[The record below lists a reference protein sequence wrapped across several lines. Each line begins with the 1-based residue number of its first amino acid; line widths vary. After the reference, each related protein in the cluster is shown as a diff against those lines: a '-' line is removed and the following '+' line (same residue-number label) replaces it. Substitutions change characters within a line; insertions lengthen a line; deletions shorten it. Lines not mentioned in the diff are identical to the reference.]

1 MAHEAPRCTSSTPP
15 AGRLPPAPLPSD
27 SLLREREFLLFWCA
41 RVAAMVAHQM
51 LAVGVGWQI
60 YALTGSAL
68 DLGFVGLAQFVPAFV
83 LVLVAGHVADRFD
96 RRRVLQACVVVEA
109 LAAGGL
115 AFGSAQGWITEA
127 LIFALVF
134 VVGAARAFQM
144 PAMSAL
150 LPSLVPRAL
159 FARAI
164 ASNSA
169 ATQSAVI
176 AGPALGGIVYVA
188 GPAAVYAASAALF
201 LATGLLVHL
210 IRLARRPPRTE
221 KVDLDSVLAGIRFIR
236 SRPAV
241 LGAISLDLFAVLLGG
256 ATALLP
262 IYARD
267 ILQTGP
273 WGLGLLRSSTAVGA
287 LAMALYLAR
296 KPLARHAGRLMFGGV
311 ALFGL
316 ATIVFGVSRWFPL
329 SVLALATLGAADMV
343 SVVVRS
349 SLVQLRTPDEMR
361 GRVSAV
367 NALFIGTSN
376 QLGEFESGVTA
387 AWFGVVPS
395 VVIGGLGTLVVVALW
410 MRWFPE
416 LVKIDRLDAPPD
428 AHEDRQATT
437 PPPRS

>member
-1 MAHEAPRCTSSTPP
+1 M
-15 AGRLPPAPLPSD
+15 
-27 SLLREREFLLFWCA
+27 LFWFA

-51 LAVGVGWQI
+51 LAVGVGWQV

-68 DLGFVGLAQFVPAFV
+68 DLGLVGLAQFIPSFV
-83 LVLVAGHVADRFD
+83 LMLVAGHVADRFD
-96 RRRVLQACVVVEA
+96 RRRVLQACMIVEA
-109 LAAGGL
+109 LAAAGL
-115 AFGSAQGWITEA
+115 ALGSFQGWISVRA
-127 LIFALVF
+127 IFMLIF

-144 PAMSAL
+144 PAMAAL

-159 FARAI
+159 FPRAI

-169 ATQSAVI
+169 ATQAAII
-176 AGPALGGIVYVA
+176 AGPALGGFIYVA
-188 GPAAVYAASAALF
+188 GPAAVYATSVALF
-201 LATGLLVHL
+201 LLTGLMVHL
-210 IRLARRPPRTE
+210 IRPERAQARTE
-221 KVDLDSVLAGIRFIR
+221 AVGLDSIFAGIRFIR
-236 SRPAV
+236 SHPAV

-262 IYARD
+262 VYARD
-267 ILQTGP
+267 ILDTGP

-296 KPLARHAGRLMFGGV
+296 HPLSRHAGRRMFAAV
-311 ALFGL
+311 ALFGIG
-316 ATIVFGVSRWFPL
+316 TIIFGVSRSFVL
-329 SVLALATLGAADMV
+329 SLGALAVLGAADMV

-349 SLVQLRTPDEMR
+349 SLVQLQTPDAMR

-395 VVIGGLGTLVVVALW
+395 VVIGGLGTLAVVALW
-410 MRWFPE
+410 MRWFPD
-416 LVKIDRLDAPPD
+416 LVRVDRLDAPP
-428 AHEDRQATT
+428 AK
-437 PPPRS
+437 

>member
-1 MAHEAPRCTSSTPP
+1 M
-15 AGRLPPAPLPSD
+15 
-27 SLLREREFLLFWCA
+27 LFWFA

-51 LAVGVGWQI
+51 LAVGVGWQV

-68 DLGFVGLAQFVPAFV
+68 DLGLVGLAQFIPSFV
-83 LVLVAGHVADRFD
+83 LMLVAGHVADRFD
-96 RRRVLQACVVVEA
+96 RRRVLQACMIVEA
-109 LAAGGL
+109 LAAAGL
-115 AFGSAQGWITEA
+115 ALGSFQGWITVRA
-127 LIFALVF
+127 IFMLIF

-144 PAMSAL
+144 PAMAAM

-159 FARAI
+159 FPRAI

-169 ATQSAVI
+169 ATQAAII
-176 AGPALGGIVYVA
+176 AGPALGGFIYVA
-188 GPAAVYAASAALF
+188 GPAAVYATSVALF
-201 LATGLLVHL
+201 LLTGLMVHL
-210 IRLARRPPRTE
+210 IRPERAQARTE
-221 KVDLDSVLAGIRFIR
+221 AVGLDSIFAGIRFIR
-236 SRPAV
+236 SHPAV

-262 IYARD
+262 VYARD
-267 ILQTGP
+267 ILDTGP

-296 KPLARHAGRLMFGGV
+296 HPLSRHAGRRMFAAV
-311 ALFGL
+311 ALFGIG
-316 ATIVFGVSRWFPL
+316 TIIFGVSRSFVL
-329 SVLALATLGAADMV
+329 SLGALAVLGAADMV

-349 SLVQLRTPDEMR
+349 SLVQLQTPDAMR

-395 VVIGGLGTLVVVALW
+395 VVIGGLGTLAVVALW
-410 MRWFPE
+410 MRWFPD
-416 LVKIDRLDAPPD
+416 LVRVDRLDAPP
-428 AHEDRQATT
+428 AK
-437 PPPRS
+437 

>member
-1 MAHEAPRCTSSTPP
+1 MQRFPKIKGTHRSSEP
-15 AGRLPPAPLPSD
+15 ASA
-27 SLLREREFLLFWCA
+27 SLFAQRAFVLFWFA
-41 RVAAMVAHQM
+41 RIAAMVAYQM
-51 LAVGVGWQI
+51 LAVGVGWQV

-68 DLGFVGLAQFVPAFV
+68 DLGLVGLAQFVPSFL

-96 RRRVLQACVVVEA
+96 RRRVSQVCMAVEA
-109 LAAGGL
+109 LAAAGL
-115 AFGSAQGWITEA
+115 ALGSLQGWITEA
-127 LIFALVF
+127 AIFALIF
-134 VVGAARAFQM
+134 IVGAARAFQM
-144 PAMSAL
+144 PAMAAL
-150 LPSLVPRAL
+150 LPALVPRAL
-159 FARAI
+159 FPRAI

-176 AGPALGGIVYVA
+176 AGPALGGFLYVA
-188 GPAAVYAASAALF
+188 GPGAVYATSVALF
-201 LATGLLVHL
+201 LLTGLLIHL
-210 IRLARRPPRTE
+210 IRLQHAQSRADAPG
-221 KVDLDSVLAGIRFIR
+221 LDSVFDGIRFIR

-262 IYARD
+262 VYARD
-267 ILQTGP
+267 ILATGP

-296 KPLARHAGRLMFGGV
+296 HPMKGRAGHRMFGAV

-316 ATIVFGVSRWFPL
+316 LTIVFGVSRSFAL
-329 SVLALATLGAADMV
+329 SLAALALMGAADMV

-349 SLVQLRTPDEMR
+349 SLVQLRTPDAMR

-395 VVIGGLGTLVVVALW
+395 VVIGGFGTLLVVALW

-416 LVKIDRLDAPPD
+416 LARVDRLEAPSTKD
-428 AHEDRQATT
+428 
-437 PPPRS
+437 

>member
-1 MAHEAPRCTSSTPP
+1 V
-15 AGRLPPAPLPSD
+15 
-27 SLLREREFLLFWCA
+27 LFWFA

-51 LAVGVGWQI
+51 LAVGIGWQV

-68 DLGFVGLAQFVPAFV
+68 DLGLVGLAQFIPSF
-83 LVLVAGHVADRFD
+83 LLMLVAGHVADRFD
-96 RRRVLQACVVVEA
+96 RRRVLQACMIVEA
-109 LAAGGL
+109 LAAAGL
-115 AFGSAQGWITEA
+115 ALGSFQGWISVRA
-127 LIFALVF
+127 IFMLIF

-144 PAMSAL
+144 PAMAAL

-159 FARAI
+159 FPRAI

-169 ATQSAVI
+169 ATQAAII
-176 AGPALGGIVYVA
+176 AGPALGGFIYVA
-188 GPAAVYAASAALF
+188 GPAAVYATSVALF
-201 LATGLLVHL
+201 LLTGLMVHL
-210 IRLARRPPRTE
+210 IRPERAQARTE
-221 KVDLDSVLAGIRFIR
+221 AVGLDSIFAGIRFIR
-236 SRPAV
+236 SHPAV

-262 IYARD
+262 VYARD
-267 ILQTGP
+267 ILDTGP

-296 KPLARHAGRLMFGGV
+296 HPLSRHAGRRMFAAV
-311 ALFGL
+311 ALFGIG
-316 ATIVFGVSRWFPL
+316 TIIFGVSRSFVL
-329 SVLALATLGAADMV
+329 SLGALAVLGAADMV

-349 SLVQLRTPDEMR
+349 SLVQLQTPDAMR

-395 VVIGGLGTLVVVALW
+395 VVIGGLGTLAVVALW
-410 MRWFPE
+410 MRWFPD
-416 LVKIDRLDAPPD
+416 LVRVDRLDAPP
-428 AHEDRQATT
+428 AK
-437 PPPRS
+437 